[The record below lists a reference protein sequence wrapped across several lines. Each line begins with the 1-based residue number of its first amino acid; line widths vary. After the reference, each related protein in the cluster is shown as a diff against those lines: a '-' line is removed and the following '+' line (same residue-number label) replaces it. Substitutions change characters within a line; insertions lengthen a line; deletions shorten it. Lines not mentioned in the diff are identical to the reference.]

1 MKYLSVPIYM
11 STESEGTIPSYAYE
25 DSDAGCDLY
34 AAETITI
41 LPRSCEGVDLQFS
54 TAIPQGYYGK
64 IESRSGLAKNNLI
77 TAVGGVIDSNF
88 RGDWQ
93 VCLFNHGKL
102 PYTVKPGDK
111 IAQVIFHKKETVRFW
126 RVEKESDLGKTKR
139 GKKGFGSSDSKKS
152 KLDEESADYS
162 CDPNHPSYSCGS
174 QPLPTDYNTPEEES
188 DDDCEITGSSGE
200 MRNEK
205 GDIISKY

>member
-1 MKYLSVPIYM
+1 M
-11 STESEGTIPSYAYE
+11 SEECEGTIPSYACG
-25 DSDAGCDLY
+25 DSDAGCDLF
-34 AAETITI
+34 AAETVTI
-41 LPRSCEGVDLQFS
+41 LPRSCEGVNLEFS

-64 IESRSGLAKNNLI
+64 IESRSGLAKNHLI

-93 VCLFNHGKL
+93 VCLLNYGKL

-111 IAQVIFHKKETVRFW
+111 IAQVIFHKKETVRFL
-126 RVEKESDLGKTKR
+126 RVEKESDLGKTER
-139 GKKGFGSSDSKKS
+139 GKKGFGSSDPKKA

-188 DDDCEITGSSGE
+188 DDDCEITASSGE
-200 MRNEK
+200 MTNEK
-205 GDIISKY
+205 EDIIVKY